1 MITRLDR
8 AADTGRTAGAGQ
20 ASGAAAGTG
29 PRPYRGQRILD
40 LLVVCLLAV
49 PATLVGILAAAAIW
63 LEDGSPVLFRQVR
76 SGRDGRPF
84 VLLKLRTMRRHSGPD
99 LVFPDP
105 EDITRCGRR
114 LRRFSLDEI
123 PQLINVALGEM
134 SMVGPRPALPSQVQR
149 YTGRQRR
156 RLAVRPG
163 LTGLAQVHGRN
174 RLSWAVRIEWDLRY
188 IQHQSFRLDVAVLAY
203 TIRVVLTGDGTD
215 GHPRWDPINRSTER
229 RRAVPETRLRIKLAK
244 PDVGEE
250 EIEAIRQVFASG
262 VLTDG
267 PQNAAFEREF
277 ATRHGAV
284 HAVSFANGTVAL
296 AAMLLA
302 ADIEPGDEVIV
313 PSMTFIST
321 ATSVRHV
328 GAIPVFAD
336 MDPRTFNLHPGDIP
350 RLVSRRTRAVMTVH
364 YAGQPGE
371 LDSLLDVCAEHG
383 LPLLEDAAQ
392 AAGAEYRGMPVGT
405 FGRSAMFS
413 FTPTKNI
420 TTGEG
425 GMVLT
430 GDEETAERLRLL
442 RNHGQRRP
450 HEYELIGYN
459 WRLTEMQA
467 AMGRVQLR
475 KLDAILARK
484 RANAAWMTE
493 RLERVPGVTPP
504 YQLAGTAPTHMLY
517 TCLVDPERDRN
528 AILERLLRRGIEAK
542 VYFPPVHLQPV
553 FRGHRRSLPV
563 TEAIAG
569 RMISLPMHAQLTP
582 DELAEIADAVE
593 GAVRPVAASAPA
605 SPRPP
610 DTAGLAVATAADRRW
625 SNR

>member
-1 MITRLDR
+1 
-8 AADTGRTAGAGQ
+8 
-20 ASGAAAGTG
+20 
-29 PRPYRGQRILD
+29 
-40 LLVVCLLAV
+40 
-49 PATLVGILAAAAIW
+49 
-63 LEDGSPVLFRQVR
+63 
-76 SGRDGRPF
+76 
-84 VLLKLRTMRRHSGPD
+84 
-99 LVFPDP
+99 
-105 EDITRCGRR
+105 
-114 LRRFSLDEI
+114 
-123 PQLINVALGEM
+123 
-134 SMVGPRPALPSQVQR
+134 
-149 YTGRQRR
+149 
-156 RLAVRPG
+156 
-163 LTGLAQVHGRN
+163 
-174 RLSWAVRIEWDLRY
+174 
-188 IQHQSFRLDVAVLAY
+188 
-203 TIRVVLTGDGTD
+203 
-215 GHPRWDPINRSTER
+215 
-229 RRAVPETRLRIKLAK
+229 VPETRLRIKLAQ

-262 VLTDG
+262 ILTDG

-277 ATRHGAV
+277 AARHAAP

-321 ATSVRHV
+321 ASSVRHV

-336 MDPRTFNLHPGDIP
+336 MDPRTFNLDPGDIP
-350 RLVSRRTRAVMTVH
+350 RLVNRRTRAVMTVH
-364 YAGQPGE
+364 YAGQPGQ

-392 AAGAEYRGMPVGT
+392 AAGAGYRGVPVGT

-450 HEYELIGYN
+450 NEYELIGYN

-484 RANAAWMTE
+484 RANAAWMTR
-493 RLERVPGVTPP
+493 RLKRVPGVTPP
-504 YQLAGTAPTHMLY
+504 YQRAGTAPTHMIY
-517 TCLVDPERDRN
+517 TCLVDQDRDRD

-553 FRGHRRSLPV
+553 FRGRRRCLPV

-569 RMISLPMHAQLTP
+569 RMISLPMHARLTP

-593 GAVRPVAASAPA
+593 EAVRPAAVPAPA

-610 DTAGLAVATAADRRW
+610 DTAGLAEATAAGRPWTIR
-625 SNR
+625 